1 MGERP
6 DTGGSVVLVYQTPT
20 HSAMRKKLPIALLI
34 YSLIHSLA
42 YSQTLTGRVSDEAGK
57 FLEFA
62 NVTLHRATDSVFV
75 KAALS
80 DNQGQFEFENLPT
93 GQFFVRVTQVGYQR
107 FSSPAFVMNA
117 ENPNVNLRVLAL
129 VQDTKNL
136 NEVVVRAQKPFLER
150 KLDRLIVNVEGSI
163 VSTGTSILEV
173 LERSPGVVVNQESSI
188 NLKGKQGVVVM
199 IDGKPTPLSGAD
211 LINYLKG
218 VPSTNIERIE
228 IITNPSAKY
237 DAAGN
242 AGIIDIKFKKDQR
255 EGFNGNYS
263 LSYGQGRYYKPTAS
277 ANINFRKKKWNLFGN
292 YSISTPKN
300 FTMFYINRK
309 FFGENRTLTS
319 VFDQT
324 SLIKMPMQI
333 HNAKIGAD
341 YYLSKKTVI
350 GVMLN
355 GNWFGLNR
363 DGFTNSIISEPNGAL
378 RSTAETDN
386 LLKEKRFNG
395 FANVNLKH
403 TFDDKGKE
411 LTLDADYGR
420 YNAATD
426 QNFNTNYFNAGGSPI
441 SAEALRTAQSGNIA
455 VRSIKADYIHPIKKN
470 EKFEAGLKS
479 SLVKTDNDIQFFDVL
494 KTGEQL
500 DTKRSNHFIYSENV
514 NAAYVNYAKEFKKT
528 DFQVGLRL
536 EHTVTHGEQ
545 VTTGEKFSRNYAYL
559 FPSVFTNHKF
569 DKNNQL
575 SVSYSRRIDRPSYR
589 QLNPFRIFVDPFTYV
604 VGDPALRP
612 VLTNS
617 FEVNHT
623 FKEKYVTTL
632 SYAQSKQVI
641 TDIFAQDDATKI
653 SYQIPA
659 NLQDFDQVN
668 LGITIPVTVKKW
680 LNSSFIGSVYWNKYS
695 SPLQGGNLV
704 NEYTAWDARVNNSFI
719 IGNKGWSAE
728 LNGFYQARNAWG
740 LFIIK
745 NLAQVSVGVQKTSK
759 DRKSTL
765 KLAMSDLFYTNHIAV
780 VVNYQNMDFFTDRRW
795 DSRVATLSFSRRFGS
810 NTVAQARRRNSGV
823 EDEKRRAN

>member
-1 MGERP
+1 M
-6 DTGGSVVLVYQTPT
+6 L
-20 HSAMRKKLPIALLI
+20 KNLPILFALCLFF
-34 YSLIHSLA
+34 HSVNA
-42 YSQTLTGRVSDEAGK
+42 QSIKGQVSDEAGK
-57 FLEFA
+57 HLEFV

-75 KAALS
+75 KATLS
-80 DNQGQFEFENLPT
+80 DNQGQFEFENVT
-93 GQFFVRVTQVGYQR
+93 AGQFFVRVIQVGYQR
-107 FSSPAFVMNA
+107 FSSPAFVINA
-117 ENPNVNLRVLAL
+117 ETPAINLRSISLL
-129 VQDTKNL
+129 QDAKNL

-188 NLKGKQGVVVM
+188 NLKGKQGVIVM
-199 IDGKPTPLSGAD
+199 IDGKPTPLSGVD

-218 VPSTNIERIE
+218 IPSANIERIE
-228 IITNPSAKY
+228 IVTNPSAKY

-263 LSYGQGRYYKPTAS
+263 LSYGQGRYRKPTAS
-277 ANINFRKKKWNLFGN
+277 ANLNFRKKQWDFFGN
-292 YSISTPKN
+292 YSISMPKG

-309 FFGENRTLTS
+309 FFGENRALTS

-324 SLIKMPMQI
+324 SLIKMPMQS
-333 HNAKIGAD
+333 HNAKVGAD
-341 YYLSKKTVI
+341 YYLSKKTVV

-355 GNWFGLNR
+355 ANWFGLKR
-363 DGFTNSIISEPNGAL
+363 DGFTNSLISEPNGAL

-386 LLKEKRFNG
+386 QLAEKRFNG

-403 TFDDKGKE
+403 TFDAKGKE
-411 LTLDADYGR
+411 LTVDADYGR
-420 YNAATD
+420 FGAS
-426 QNFNTNYFNAGGSPI
+426 TNQDFVTSYFNAAKAPLS
-441 SAEALRTAQSGNIA
+441 SEALRTDQSGSID
-455 VRSIKADYIHPIKKN
+455 VRSVKADYLHPLGKG

-494 KTGEQL
+494 PAGEQL

-528 DFQVGLRL
+528 DFQAGLRL

-559 FPSVFTNHKF
+559 FPSVFANHKF
-569 DKNNQL
+569 NKNNQL
-575 SVSYSRRIDRPSYR
+575 SVSYSRRIDRPNYR

-604 VGDPALRP
+604 VGDPKLKP

-632 SYAQSKQVI
+632 SYAQSKEVI

-659 NLQDFDQVN
+659 NLQNFDQVN
-668 LGITIPVTVKKW
+668 LGLTIPVTVKKW
-680 LNSSFIGSVYWNKYS
+680 LNSSIIGSVYWNKYT

-704 NEYTAWDARVNNSFI
+704 NEYTAWDVRVNNSFI
-719 IGNKGWSAE
+719 LGNKGWSAE
-728 LNGFYQARNAWG
+728 LNGFYQSRNAWG

-745 NLAQVSVGVQKTSK
+745 NLGQASIGLQKVSK
-759 DRKSTL
+759 DRKSTF

-795 DSRVATLSFSRRFGS
+795 DSRVVTFSFTRRFGS
-810 NTVAQARRRNSGV
+810 NTVAQARRRNTGV

>member
-1 MGERP
+1 
-6 DTGGSVVLVYQTPT
+6 
-20 HSAMRKKLPIALLI
+20 MRKKLSFTLLI
-34 YSLIHSLA
+34 CSFLHFGG
-42 YSQTLTGRVSDEAGK
+42 YSQTVAGQITDEAGR

-62 NVTLHRATDSVFV
+62 NVTLHRAADSVFV
-75 KAALS
+75 KADLT
-80 DNQGQFEFENLPT
+80 DNQGQFTLDNVPT
-93 GQFFVRVTQVGYQR
+93 GSFFVRVSQVGYQR
-107 FSSPAFVMNA
+107 FSSPPFVINT
-117 ENPNVNLRVLAL
+117 ENPGVNLRSISLAP
-129 VQDTKNL
+129 DAKTL
-136 NEVVVRAQKPFLER
+136 NEVTVRAQKPFLER
-150 KLDRLIVNVEGSI
+150 KLDRLVVNVEGSI
-163 VSTGTSILEV
+163 VASGTSILEV
-173 LERSPGVVVNQESSI
+173 LERAPGVVVNQESSI

-218 VPSTNIERIE
+218 VPSANIERID

-242 AGIIDIKFKKDQR
+242 AGIIDIRFKKDQR

-263 LSYGQGRYYKPTAS
+263 LSYGQGRYRKPTAS
-277 ANINFRKKKWNLFGN
+277 TNLNFRKKKWNLFGN
-292 YSISTPKN
+292 YSISMPKG

-309 FFGENRTLTS
+309 FFGENRTLSS

-324 SLIKMPMQI
+324 SLIKMPMQT
-333 HNAKIGAD
+333 NNLKLGAD
-341 YYLSKKTVI
+341 YYLSKKTVV
-350 GVMLN
+350 GVMLT
-355 GNWFGLNR
+355 GNWFGLKRN
-363 DGFTNSIISEPNGAL
+363 GFTNSIISEPTGAL

-403 TFDDKGKE
+403 TFDAKGKE
-411 LTLDADYGR
+411 LSVDADYGQFDAVT
-420 YNAATD
+420 N
-426 QNFNTNYFNAGGSPI
+426 QNFVTNYFNAAGSPTI
-441 SAEALRTAQSGNIA
+441 AEALRTDQRGGIN
-455 VRSIKADYIHPIKKN
+455 VRSVKADYVHPLGKG
-470 EKFEAGLKS
+470 EKMEAGLKS
-479 SLVKTDNDIQFFDVL
+479 SLVKTDNDIQFFDV
-494 KTGEQL
+494 TAAGEQL

-528 DFQVGLRL
+528 DFQLGLRL

-559 FPSVFTNHKF
+559 FPSVFANHKI

-575 SVSYSRRIDRPSYR
+575 SVSYSRRIDRPNYR

-604 VGDPALRP
+604 VGDPTLKP

-623 FKEKYVTTL
+623 FREKYVTAL
-632 SYAQSKQVI
+632 SYAQSREVI

-668 LGITIPVTVKKW
+668 LSLTIPVTIKKW
-680 LNSSFIGSVYWNKYS
+680 LNSSLIGSVYWNKYS

-704 NEYTAWDARVNNSFI
+704 NEYTAWDARLNNSFL

-745 NLAQVSVGVQKTSK
+745 NLAQVSVGVQKVSK

-795 DSRVATLSFSRRFGS
+795 DSRVVTFSFTRRFGS
-810 NTVAQARRRNSGV
+810 NTVAQARRRNTGV